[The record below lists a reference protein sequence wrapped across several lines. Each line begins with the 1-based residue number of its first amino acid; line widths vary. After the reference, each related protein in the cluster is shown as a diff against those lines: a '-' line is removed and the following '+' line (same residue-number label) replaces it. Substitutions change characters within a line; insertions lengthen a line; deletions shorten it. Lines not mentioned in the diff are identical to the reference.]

1 MVCYQSSLATK
12 RPVSVPRLAT
22 TVESASDRVVL
33 RLRIAARPVSMGNHH
48 RVRDPIMVIC
58 RARPLLGVYYLR
70 AAWLRSAITGRPVT
84 SAGKMPFALNWCL
97 ADIASWN
104 VDTFPYGP
112 RSTLSRCL
120 PLSVTDCDC
129 VCVCGDLP

>member
-1 MVCYQSSLATK
+1 MNWRCMVCYQSSLATK

-70 AAWLRSAITGRPVT
+70 AAWLRSAITHHHT
-84 SAGKMPFALNWCL
+84 ALR
-97 ADIASWN
+97 ASSDQRGEDA
-104 VDTFPYGP
+104 VCTQLVPCGYCFLECGYFSL
-112 RSTLSRCL
+112 RSTVHPL
-120 PLSVTDCDC
+120 PLLAVKCD
-129 VCVCGDLP
+129 